1 MGEYFD
7 NEEDEDVCSRVFSVF
22 VLVFLFVIDLNDDS
36 FEFVVNEAADKDDGD
51 IGKE

>member
-1 MGEYFD
+1 M
-7 NEEDEDVCSRVFSVF
+7 F
-22 VLVFLFVIDLNDDS
+22 VLVFLFVIDLNDDN